1 MKNELCGKIMVKYVG
16 LNAIKRKI
24 KFENYKN
31 YLEATKLENNIKHL
45 DKNKFDID
53 SFFSNKR
60 KYKEL

>member
-1 MKNELCGKIMVKYVG
+1 MVKYVG

-24 KFENYKN
+24 KFENNKN
-31 YLEATKLENNIKHL
+31 YLEATKLENNIKHP

-60 KYKEL
+60 KYKEF

>member
-24 KFENYKN
+24 KFENNKN

-60 KYKEL
+60 KYKEF